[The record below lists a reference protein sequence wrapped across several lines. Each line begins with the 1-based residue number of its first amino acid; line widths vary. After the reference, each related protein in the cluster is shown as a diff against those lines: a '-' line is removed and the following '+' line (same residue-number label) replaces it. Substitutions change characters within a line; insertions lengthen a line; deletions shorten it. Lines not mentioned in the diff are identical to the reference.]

1 MTREEARLHIIGS
14 AKEYLKPDNSGKGY
28 ICPVCGSG
36 GGNKGTG
43 ITTKDGVHFTC
54 WRGCFTSADLIDII
68 GLEYGVEDYNQK
80 LTSAADAL
88 GISIEGRSSDPGWR
102 SGSTGNQNQPKS
114 ERITQ
119 PTLHNTQPEAPA
131 ADYSSFFLQAAQAIG
146 RTDYHRGISL
156 DTLRKYRIGYVDSY
170 AGENKAAQGW
180 KALIIPTSKGSYVIR
195 NTDPN
200 APKESRYR
208 KQGAVQLFNTRALD
222 QQEQP
227 VFIVE
232 GELDA
237 LSIIDAGGQA
247 VALGSTSNTKKL
259 LDLLKVKGSSPTL
272 ILCLDND
279 EAGQQALQPMR
290 KGLAEMGVKFY
301 EQDIAAPYKDANE
314 ALMKDRDTFLAA
326 VKVAAEVE
334 AREAAAALEAEREQL
349 MRESAAHSLQSF
361 IQDIVSSKQATF
373 IPTGFKG
380 VDRLLDGGLYAG
392 LYFIGAVSS
401 LGKTTFC
408 LQVADQIA
416 AAGHDVLIFSLEMA
430 RNELIAKSVSRL
442 SLLEDLRLNDDTKNA
457 KTTRGILTGSRYAAY
472 SQQEKRLIQAAITAY
487 GEYARH
493 IFITEGVGNVGV
505 DQIREKVEKHI
516 RLTGNAPVVLID
528 YLQIL
533 APADIRATDKQ
544 NTDKAV
550 MELKRLS
557 RDTGI
562 PIIGISSF
570 NRDSYT
576 EPVSMTSFKESG
588 AIEYSS
594 DVLIGLQYEGMD
606 YQENENQKERD
617 KRIRSL
623 LRENIEAGK
632 KGEPQHIQL
641 KILKNRNGSK
651 GDTRLEFLPLF
662 NYFRDAKG
670 SQEDSSD
677 GWRKAESNYS
687 R

>member
-1 MTREEARLHIIGS
+1 MNREEARQYIQGR
-14 AKEYLKPDNSGKGY
+14 AKDYLKPDGSGKGY
-28 ICPVCGSG
+28 VCPVCGSG
-36 GGNKGTG
+36 SGNHGTG

-68 GLEYGVEDYNQK
+68 GIEHGVEDYNGK
-80 LTSAADAL
+80 LTAAAEAM
-88 GISIEGRSSDPGWR
+88 GITIDGRGADKGSR
-102 SGSTGNQNQPKS
+102 SGSRNQNHSKS
-114 ERITQ
+114 ERYTQ
-119 PTLHNTQPEAPA
+119 PALHNTQPSE
-131 ADYSSFFLQAAQAIG
+131 DYTAFFLQASNAIG
-146 RTDYHRGISL
+146 ETDYHRGISL
-156 DTLRKYRIGYVDSY
+156 ETLKRYKIGYTENY
-170 AGENKAAQGW
+170 QGENKAAHGW
-180 KALIIPTSKGSYVIR
+180 KALIIPTSRSSYVIR
-195 NTDPN
+195 NTDP
-200 APKESRYR
+200 AAAKENRYR
-208 KQGAVQLFNTRALD
+208 KQGMVQIFNAGALD
-222 QQEQP
+222 RLERP
-227 VFIVE
+227 VFVVE

-237 LSIIDAGGQA
+237 LSIIDAGEGA
-247 VALGSTSNTKKL
+247 VALGSISNTRKL
-259 LDLLKVKGSSPTL
+259 LEILKKKEQIPTL

-279 EAGQQALQPMR
+279 EAGTQALETLR
-290 KGLAEMGVKFY
+290 EGLAGIGAKYYEMQV
-301 EQDIAAPYKDANE
+301 AAPYKDANE
-314 ALMKDRDTFLAA
+314 YIMNDRTAFFDA
-326 VKVAAEVE
+326 VHEAAEVE
-334 AREAAAALEAEREQL
+334 AREREASLEEERKQL
-349 MRESAAHSLQSF
+349 MKESAAYSLKSF
-361 IQDIVSSKQATF
+361 IADIVSSKTAAF
-373 IPTGFKG
+373 VPTGFKN
-380 VDRLLDGGLYAG
+380 VDKLLDGGLYAG

-416 AAGHDVLIFSLEMA
+416 ATGRDVLIFSLEMA

-442 SLLEDLRLNDDTKNA
+442 TLLQDLKLNGDTKSA
-457 KTTRGILTGSRYAAY
+457 KTTRGILTGSRYAGY
-472 SQQEKRLIQAAITAY
+472 NQKEKQIIQSAITAY

-493 IFITEGVGNVGV
+493 IYITEGVGNVGV
-505 DQIREKVEKHI
+505 QEVRQKVEKHI

-606 YQENENQKERD
+606 YQEGESSTARD
-617 KRIRSL
+617 KRIRAL
-623 LRENIEAGK
+623 LKENLEAAR
-632 KGEPQHIQL
+632 KGDTQKIQL

-651 GDTRLEFLPLF
+651 GDTKLEFYPLF
-662 NYFRDAKG
+662 NYFKDSG
-670 SQEDSSD
+670 TDTQEGNN
-677 GWRKAESNYS
+677 GWRKAESSYD